1 MFRRHYI
8 VSGRSGYLGVGQ
20 IQLVGQRLHPVVGQ
34 GNARGV
40 EGVCLDD
47 VRPGLEI
54 GPVDGTDQL
63 RPGNTQQIVMTLEIT
78 IPVGKALAAEISLLE
93 GVLLNHSTHR
103 AIENDDA
110 LGQKIGQGLMPVIGR
125 IIAHKVAGYRSPPEV
140 STYISTYQDMLIHA
154 YLLI

>member
-8 VSGRSGYLGVGQ
+8 VSGRAGYLGIGQ

-34 GNARGV
+34 GNARGI
-40 EGVCLDD
+40 EGVCFDD

-63 RPGNTQQIVMTLEIT
+63 RLCETQKIVMSLQIT
-78 IPVGKALAAEISLLE
+78 IPIGKALASKISLQQDI
-93 GVLLNHSTHR
+93 LLDHSAHR

-110 LGQKIGQGLMPVIGR
+110 LGQEI
-125 IIAHKVAGYRSPPEV
+125 
-140 STYISTYQDMLIHA
+140 T
-154 YLLI
+154 